1 MLAAGGALR
10 PPPTTCPAGRRGS
23 ARPVEYGPVEPS
35 ASGVAS
41 SAVRGRIAFDV
52 FTVADPLRVRERN
65 TRKIQRYANAVQA
78 AGDSFAAPAFTPPG
92 CPYPSALSFFRDLA
106 HTGDAV
112 PLSAGRDIQKFDSEA
127 ATWATPTHT
136 SFMVHA
142 AAAAAARGAAKAIKQ
157 YCVRRLVDDYI
168 VRAVDAAPALV
179 PRPSGE

>member
-1 MLAAGGALR
+1 MGDHGVGHTAFKRINKFNDDKTEQVWELFR
-10 PPPTTCPAGRRGS
+10 EEF
-23 ARPVEYGPVEPS
+23 AR
-35 ASGVAS
+35 ASVAED
-41 SAVRGRIAFDV
+41 G
-52 FTVADPLRVRERN
+52 
-65 TRKIQRYANAVQA
+65 NAVQA
-78 AGDSFAAPAFTPPG
+78 AGDSFAAPAFTPSG

-106 HTGDAV
+106 HTGDAA
-112 PLSAGRDIQKFDSEA
+112 PLSAGRDIQKFDSEV

>member
-1 MLAAGGALR
+1 MLDG
-10 PPPTTCPAGRRGS
+10 
-23 ARPVEYGPVEPS
+23 
-35 ASGVAS
+35 
-41 SAVRGRIAFDV
+41 
-52 FTVADPLRVRERN
+52 PLRVRRPAVGPPSSPRLGDFARMGYICIPIRYYVPTRERN

-78 AGDSFAAPAFTPPG
+78 AGDSFAAPAFTPSG

-127 ATWATPTHT
+127 ATCATPTHT

-142 AAAAAARGAAKAIKQ
+142 AAAAAARGAAKATKQ

-168 VRAVDAAPALV
+168 VRAVAAALPPV
-179 PRPSGE
+179 PRPGA